1 LQRGRDYN
9 LFPLISYFI
18 VIYGKNTGCFL
29 LSLYLI
35 SAKQEIEHIK
45 TVHNTVH
52 MYFFLNKPN
61 SKTSAIRLRY
71 YVKSEKQTF
80 VYSTGISI
88 EPKYWNKDSRMP
100 KAKAGATGFELKQI
114 TNKLNRIV
122 EQLHVSI
129 NNIEL
134 EKKQVTRSELKKR
147 LDAKFKHVVV
157 SGDSLTYLLDQYVEE
172 KKTIG
177 KYQSRTIEKY
187 SALKNKI
194 TAYEKKTGNQIGG
207 IKATQ
212 INKSFLIDFIN
223 FLRKDYQ
230 LTDITLN
237 RNLGYLKTF
246 IKWCK
251 YNGIQID
258 ESYNQVSVKTRD
270 ADHVSLT
277 LDQVNALETL
287 SLNKTLDKYRDLFLI
302 GVYSGQRFS
311 DYSVFK
317 KADVLNG
324 RIVKRAEKTDY
335 KSYVPISN
343 KLAVLLDK
351 WEWRLPKV
359 SNQKFN
365 KNIKEVCRLAGFTNE
380 ITRTKF
386 RGNKKI
392 EEIKPFY
399 ICVGSHT
406 ARRTFITLAANNNV
420 PDHVIMAICGIRDSK
435 TLKTYKKFQEKEL
448 EKWVNSIF

>member
-1 LQRGRDYN
+1 
-9 LFPLISYFI
+9 
-18 VIYGKNTGCFL
+18 
-29 LSLYLI
+29 
-35 SAKQEIEHIK
+35 
-45 TVHNTVH
+45 

-122 EQLHVSI
+122 EQLHLSI

-147 LDAKFKHVVV
+147 LDAKFKHVVI
-157 SGDSLTYLLDQYVEE
+157 SGDSLIYLLDQYVEE

-207 IKATQ
+207 IRATQ

-335 KSYVPISN
+335 KSYVPIFD

-399 ICVGSHT
+399 MCVGSHT